1 MRFDFDAYEK
11 VFPEQPEAPA
21 VESAVDT
28 FKPTESEKATDGKPG
43 DEQMKATPDTT
54 DKAPANDQIVTTENV
69 PGIEPKGVEN
79 E

>member
-11 VFPEQPEAPA
+11 VFPETPEAPA

-28 FKPTESEKATDGKPG
+28 FKPTESEKATDSKPG
-43 DEQMKATPDTT
+43 EELMKATPTKDEV
-54 DKAPANDQIVTTENV
+54 PASDQIVTTEEV
-69 PGIEPKGVEN
+69 PGEMPKGVTN

>member
-11 VFPEQPEAPA
+11 VFPEEHTEAPV

-28 FKPTESEKATDGKPG
+28 FKPTESEKPTDSKAG
-43 DEQMKATPDTT
+43 EEMLKATPTAD
-54 DKAPANDQIVTTENV
+54 DKPTDQIVTTEEV
-69 PGIEPKGVEN
+69 PAEVPKGDSN

>member
-11 VFPEQPEAPA
+11 VFPEEHTDAQA

-28 FKPTESEKATDGKPG
+28 FKPTESEKPTDSKAG
-43 DEQMKATPDTT
+43 DEMLKATPTAD
-54 DKAPANDQIVTTENV
+54 DKTEAQIVTTEEV
-69 PGIEPKGVEN
+69 PAEVPKGDSN

>member
-43 DEQMKATPDTT
+43 EEQMKATPTAEE
-54 DKAPANDQIVTTENV
+54 APANDQIVTTEEV
-69 PGIEPKGVEN
+69 PGDIPKGADT
-79 E
+79 

>member
-11 VFPEQPEAPA
+11 VFPETPEAPA

-43 DEQMKATPDTT
+43 DEQMKATP
-54 DKAPANDQIVTTENV
+54 APEVPKDDQVVTVEEV
-69 PGIEPKGVEN
+69 PGETPKGDSE
-79 E
+79 

>member
-11 VFPEQPEAPA
+11 VFPETPEAPV

-43 DEQMKATPDTT
+43 DEQMKATPEPEPKPA
-54 DKAPANDQIVTTENV
+54 DKQVVTVEEV
-69 PGIEPKGVEN
+69 PGEMPKGVTN

>member
-11 VFPEQPEAPA
+11 VFPEEPEAPA

-28 FKPTESEKATDGKPG
+28 FKPTESEKPTDSKAG
-43 DEQMKATPDTT
+43 EEMLKATPTADVKTE
-54 DKAPANDQIVTTENV
+54 AQIVTPEEV
-69 PGIEPKGVEN
+69 PADVPKGDLN

>member
-11 VFPEQPEAPA
+11 VFPVTPEAP
-21 VESAVDT
+21 VVDSAVDT

-43 DEQMKATPDTT
+43 DEQMKATPKQDEVPT
-54 DKAPANDQIVTTENV
+54 NDQIVTTEEV
-69 PGIEPKGVEN
+69 PGDIPKGVNN